1 MSNEKQ
7 SQASKLM
14 VVAKDNLKPDAN
26 KSFLFTKLKKQIQQK
41 HLPKNSYPY
50 NRRVE
55 VKHTARNQ
63 YFEFSP
69 KWTDEKMTFGM
80 ILDD

>member
-26 KSFLFTKLKKQIQQK
+26 KSFLFTKLKKQI
-41 HLPKNSYPY
+41 
-50 NRRVE
+50 
-55 VKHTARNQ
+55 
-63 YFEFSP
+63 
-69 KWTDEKMTFGM
+69 
-80 ILDD
+80 